1 MSSIITHGDIIA
13 TTNREKVNLFNSYF
27 SSAFQ
32 PKSDRNCFEL
42 SDAFESVMQIS
53 EIQIET
59 NEVHECL
66 RTLNTTKAC
75 GPDEIPARILKE
87 CALEISPSLCSLFNT
102 SLKAGKVPD
111 EWKKSNITPVHKKD
125 SRENVSNY
133 RPISL
138 LSIISKVMERC
149 IHNRVYPILSAL
161 INKTQHGFLKKRS
174 CVTQLLSVL
183 HDIGKNLD
191 NNKQVD
197 LIYLDFSKA
206 FDSVDHAILYQK
218 LYAHGLRG
226 SILLWFKDY
235 LTDRCQRVVLDNVA
249 SEWSPVTSGVPQG
262 SILGPLLFT
271 IFINTLPDS
280 LSPGSQ
286 AAFYAD
292 DSKVFQPITSLVD
305 SMALQQD
312 LNNLEVW
319 SSKNSIQFN
328 PSKCKILTVTR
339 KRNPITFSYKLTS
352 NDLVR
357 CDEERDLGITITYNL
372 KWDSHITKI

>member
-1 MSSIITHGDIIA
+1 M
-13 TTNREKVNLFNSYF
+13 R
-27 SSAFQ
+27 
-32 PKSDRNCFEL
+32 
-42 SDAFESVMQIS
+42 
-53 EIQIET
+53 
-59 NEVHECL
+59 
-66 RTLNTTKAC
+66 
-75 GPDEIPARILKE
+75 
-87 CALEISPSLCSLFNT
+87 
-102 SLKAGKVPD
+102 
-111 EWKKSNITPVHKKD
+111 
-125 SRENVSNY
+125 
-133 RPISL
+133 
-138 LSIISKVMERC
+138 
-149 IHNRVYPILSAL
+149 YPI
-161 INKTQHGFLKKRS
+161 IVCITQQQPRQH
-174 CVTQLLSVL
+174 Q
-183 HDIGKNLD
+183 NLD

-271 IFINTLPDS
+271 IFIHTLPDS

-286 AAFYAD
+286 AALYAD
-292 DSKVFQPITSLVD
+292 DSKVFRPITSLVD

-339 KRNPITFSYKLTS
+339 KINPITFSYKLTS

-372 KWDSHITKI
+372 KWDSHITKIRSTANKCLGLLKRTCYDLPETHLL